1 MKKILLFFIALPSFT
16 FSQGEYNAQIGFY
29 GVVESP
35 IRSNMP
41 KMSTNFGI
49 GLQGS
54 YRPMPNFPMFIE
66 LKGHLGNYSSQT
78 SEETYLFEDG
88 SQTVTD
94 VTFSSN
100 MHALQLG
107 AKFYYTNY
115 YSIFRGYVTPQ
126 IGFHSMRSRIRIA
139 DPMDEDDCAPLENRI
154 AFKNTGLT
162 YGGELGVD
170 IDVKRLITQNESDQ
184 RLYFSVSYLG
194 SFKDMDYINIKHM
207 EEHEHGVQ
215 HSEPAT
221 EGDRDLTSQFVNVS
235 NNDLHEHKIAEIYS
249 TKLSFIAFN
258 LGYIW
263 YF

>member
-1 MKKILLFFIALPSFT
+1 MLAVPSFT
-16 FSQGEYNAQIGFY
+16 FSQGEYNAQFGFY

-35 IRSNMP
+35 IRSAMP
-41 KMSTNFGI
+41 KMSTNLGI

-78 SEETYLFEDG
+78 SEETYIFEDG

-115 YSIFRGYVTPQ
+115 YKIFRGYVTPQ

-170 IDVKRLITQNESDQ
+170 IDMKRLITQNESNQ

-194 SFKDMDYINIKHM
+194 SFKEMDYINVKHM
-207 EEHEHGVQ
+207 EDHQ
-215 HSEPAT
+215 HDVHHTEPAT
-221 EGDRDLTSQFVNVS
+221 EGDRDLTTQFVNVS

-258 LGYIW
+258 LGYIL